1 MAQLPKGH
9 PLHTVYRHLV
19 NYGQQ
24 ELANDVA
31 NFGVMAQHNAEQLR
45 LLQQYVLELE
55 KRDPA
60 NSYQSQRQKTLEQR
74 AKIDGM
80 KGNE

>member
-31 NFGVMAQHNAEQLR
+31 NFGVMAQHNAEQLW
-45 LLQQYVLELE
+45 LLQRYVLDLKSE
-55 KRDPA
+55 
-60 NSYQSQRQKTLEQR
+60 TLPTLTKHIGR
-74 AKIDGM
+74 RHWN
-80 KGNE
+80 NEPRLMA